1 MASASRPRPTRSTPH
16 STPSTNGVEWTIILA
31 IFTLALL
38 RALPLV
44 LDLTQLRL
52 WGIDPLA
59 WLPLSG
65 DRLIVAALP
74 VLALLPWLQ
83 SRTDRLL
90 AHGAFPRMHL
100 LVLALTLTA
109 ALVAL
114 GLAYPVA
121 YAFLGDGSVY
131 VGEMFRTAR
140 DAAHAPSFV
149 KPTAWATGTLLAA
162 LAALPATLDDVR
174 LPFTLASAAAA
185 VLTMASVFFFLRDE
199 RRGTVVAL
207 AALVAGMGGTLFF
220 FGYIE
225 LYALSASLTLASLLA
240 MWRALRHGASVIV
253 PGILL
258 AAAMAFGLAAVT
270 LLPAYLALLH
280 WKVRGEEGGPLPL
293 HTAVAVLAVLVV
305 VAVAAAY
312 LVLGS
317 QANQSWLMPLAADY
331 RTLDGI
337 PVGVLQYALFSSA
350 HLGDLANAL
359 LLGAGAAALVVPA
372 ALAAGRGVLRVRDPF
387 LLVTGLAA
395 FGGLIQLIAGFSLF
409 GLARDWD
416 LAVQPLIALAVFATA
431 LVVRMEEGGCLR
443 TGRIAPALVLVALAG
458 AWQWVDVNHTAEA
471 SARRFDAIVARDA
484 ALILP
489 RDTYVALEHLRKF
502 RQSGGDAAGS
512 LDVLQRME
520 DTGWNLADTWRKML
534 QRSGA
539 ITDVRARDAAYRDLL
554 TRLLARVRSAPA
566 GEGAAEDAVAPDG
579 AAALVVPP
587 SRRALADLAAVV
599 LLQCIEQKHAD
610 IVTEYLP
617 AFTAVLP
624 DWRALAYLRA
634 EAGAVALDQLAD
646 AAFAAVD
653 AQTREPG
660 LLLGTALRLAEAGR
674 AEPAVTRL
682 ARVVHLDG
690 ASYPQAYIALARLQY
705 EALALH
711 EAAIETLE
719 RCVREVPGTPHAAE
733 ARRILERLG
742 R

>member
-1 MASASRPRPTRSTPH
+1 MASASRPRPSRSTPQ
-16 STPSTNGVEWTIILA
+16 STPPTTGVEWIVILA
-31 IFTLALL
+31 ILVLAAL
-38 RALPLV
+38 RALPLL
-44 LDLTQLRL
+44 LDVTQLRL
-52 WGIDPLA
+52 WGIDALA
-59 WLPLSG
+59 WLPLSV

-83 SRTDRLL
+83 SRTDRWL
-90 AHGAFPRMHL
+90 AAGAFPRMHV
-100 LVLALTLTA
+100 LVIALVASA

-149 KPTAWATGTLLAA
+149 KPTAWATGALLAA

-174 LPFTLASAAAA
+174 VPFTVVSSAAA
-185 VLTMASVFFFLRDE
+185 VLTTASVFFFLRDE
-199 RRGTVVAL
+199 RRGTVVVL

-225 LYALSASLTLASLLA
+225 LYALPAALTLASLLA
-240 MWRALRHGASVIV
+240 MWRALRQGASVLV

-258 AAAMAFGLAAVT
+258 AAAMAFGLAAAT

-280 WKVRGEEGGPLPL
+280 WKVRGEEGGPMPL
-293 HTAVAVLAVLVV
+293 RIAVAVLAGLVV

-312 LVLGS
+312 LVIGS

-331 RTLDGI
+331 RTLDGV
-337 PVGVLQYALFSSA
+337 PVGVLQYTLFSSA
-350 HLGDLANAL
+350 HFADLANAL

-372 ALAAGRGVLRVRDPF
+372 ALAAGRGVLRARDPF

-395 FGGLIQLIAGFSLF
+395 FGGLVQLIAGFSLF

-416 LAVQPLIALAVFATA
+416 LAVQPLLAHAVFAAA
-431 LVVRMEEGGCLR
+431 LLVRMEEGGCLR
-443 TGRIAPALVLVALAG
+443 TGRIAPVLVLVALAG

-534 QRSGA
+534 QRTGA
-539 ITDVRARDAAYRDLL
+539 ISDARARDAAYRDLL

-566 GEGAAEDAVAPDG
+566 GEGAGSDAAAPDG

-587 SRRALADLAAVV
+587 SRRALADLVAVV
-599 LLQCIEQKHAD
+599 LLQCIEQRHAD

-617 AFTAVLP
+617 AFAAVLP

-634 EAGAVALDQLAD
+634 EAGSVPSNQRAD

-660 LLLGTALRLAEAGR
+660 LLLATALQLAEAGR
-674 AEPAVTRL
+674 AESAVTRL
-682 ARVVHLDG
+682 TRVLALDG

-711 EAAIETLE
+711 DAAIETLQ

>member
-1 MASASRPRPTRSTPH
+1 M
-16 STPSTNGVEWTIILA
+16 
-31 IFTLALL
+31 
-38 RALPLV
+38 
-44 LDLTQLRL
+44 
-52 WGIDPLA
+52 LA
-59 WLPLSG
+59 WLPLSV

-74 VLALLPWLQ
+74 ALALLPWLQ
-83 SRTDRLL
+83 SRTDRWLTP
-90 AHGAFPRMHL
+90 GAFPRMHL
-100 LVLALTLTA
+100 FVIALVVTA

-140 DAAHAPSFV
+140 DAAYAPSFV
-149 KPTAWATGTLLAA
+149 KPTAWATGALLAA

-174 LPFTLASAAAA
+174 LPFILASAAAA
-185 VLTMASVFFFLRDE
+185 VITVASVFSFLRDE
-199 RRGTVVAL
+199 RRGTIVAL

-225 LYALSASLTLASLLA
+225 LYALPAALTLAALLA
-240 MWRALRHGASVIV
+240 MWRALRHGASVLV
-253 PGILL
+253 PGVLL
-258 AAAMAFGLAAVT
+258 AAAMAFGLAAAT

-280 WKVRGEEGGPLPL
+280 WKLRGEEGGAMPLRV
-293 HTAVAVLAVLVV
+293 AVAVLAALVV

-312 LVLGS
+312 IVIGS
-317 QANQSWLMPLAADY
+317 QANQSWLMPLAADS
-331 RTLDGI
+331 RTLDGMS
-337 PVGVLQYALFSSA
+337 VGVLQYTLFSGA
-350 HLGDLANAL
+350 HLADLANAL
-359 LLGAGAAALVVPA
+359 LLGAGAAALVVPV
-372 ALAAGRGVLRVRDPF
+372 ALVAGRSVLSARDSF
-387 LLVTGLAA
+387 LLVMGLAA
-395 FGGLIQLIAGFSLF
+395 FGGLVQLVAGFSLF

-416 LAVQPLIALAVFATA
+416 LAVQPLVA
-431 LVVRMEEGGCLR
+431 LVVLAAALLVRLEEGGCLR
-443 TGRIAPALVLVALAG
+443 VGRIAPALVLVALAG
-458 AWQWVDVNHTAEA
+458 AWQWVDVNHSAEA

-484 ALILP
+484 GLILP

-534 QRSGA
+534 QRTGA
-539 ITDVRARDAAYRDLL
+539 IADARTRDTAYRDLL

-566 GEGAAEDAVAPDG
+566 GEGAAAASASDATADDV
-579 AAALVVPP
+579 AALVLPP
-587 SRRALADLAAVV
+587 ARRALADLVAVV
-599 LLQCIEQKHAD
+599 LLQCIEQKHAE
-610 IVTEYLP
+610 IVTEYIP
-617 AFTAVLP
+617 AFAAVLP

-634 EAGAVALDQLAD
+634 EAGSVSLDQRAD

-653 AQTREPG
+653 AETREPG
-660 LLLGTALRLAEAGR
+660 LLLATALRLAEAER
-674 AEPAVTRL
+674 PEPAVTRL
-682 ARVVHLDG
+682 TRVVHLDG

-705 EALALH
+705 ETLALH
-711 EAAIETLE
+711 DAAIETLQ